1 MSDSRRG
8 HLILCLIK
16 ESWEILIFPS
26 RKSNLVNY
34 YFYLKLI
41 FGFILQWQWGKL
53 YSFQGRKTTI
63 SSSLVLKGYHWELN
77 MPLVKRGVPW
87 NRNFRLY
94 EYKDLKSEFC
104 FLHCRMYKKDRINYA
119 QTLIKCQYLWITLYS
134 WI

>member
-41 FGFILQWQWGKL
+41 LGFILQWQWGKF

-104 FLHCRMYKKDRINYA
+104 FLHCRMYKKGRLNYA
-119 QTLIKCQYLWITLYS
+119 RTLIKCQYLWITLYS
-134 WI
+134 SI